1 MGVQRGPGRQWI
13 LLAAWM
19 GFNGMALAA
28 PCTGPPDL
36 TAKLHAHPTT
46 ENAILLGNWFAN
58 NKQFQCAFETFR
70 AAIKTNPGSAQ
81 LYYLEGVALV
91 AMNRPAEA
99 LPALQQSIRLESDVV
114 KPHLML
120 AHLYDQAAQ
129 RDKAEEQWKQ
139 ALAIDPHSVPALE
152 GLSADLLARQ
162 DYVDVIGL
170 LRNAPRTER
179 LAISLSKA
187 LGILNYLE
195 DAKKVL
201 AEALE
206 LSPGSVPLA
215 SAMTVVLVKQRR
227 YQEAIDL
234 LQRTVEK
241 NPGNQEA
248 EVELFRVLVLTN
260 HINLAR
266 PMGPKLLAQRPHD
279 AEVLYLN
286 GIVERSVGDYA
297 QAKAHLEAAVAIDPG
312 FPNSRLNLGMVLV
325 FLQEWKEA
333 AEHLE
338 KAIALGAT
346 EPEVHFELAKALR
359 GLGENDR
366 ALEEMKQYQQLK
378 RADEANLEAATAA
391 AQGDTELAAGKLK
404 EAIAHY
410 REAAEGMPDSAN
422 YKFKLAIA
430 LHRAGDTAG
439 ERDQLEAAIKLK
451 PDLAEAQE
459 QLGYLLSRSG
469 DADAATEHFRMAVH
483 AAPAWVQ
490 AWINLAAELAE
501 GGHFAEARDAV
512 ATALRLDPAN
522 PQAHE
527 LSDQL
532 ARDPGVQQAQP

>member
-1 MGVQRGPGRQWI
+1 
-13 LLAAWM
+13 
-19 GFNGMALAA
+19 
-28 PCTGPPDL
+28 
-36 TAKLHAHPTT
+36 
-46 ENAILLGNWFAN
+46 
-58 NKQFQCAFETFR
+58 
-70 AAIKTNPGSAQ
+70 
-81 LYYLEGVALV
+81 
-91 AMNRPAEA
+91 
-99 LPALQQSIRLESDVV
+99 
-114 KPHLML
+114 
-120 AHLYDQAAQ
+120 
-129 RDKAEEQWKQ
+129 
-139 ALAIDPHSVPALE
+139 
-152 GLSADLLARQ
+152 
-162 DYVDVIGL
+162 
-170 LRNAPRTER
+170 
-179 LAISLSKA
+179 
-187 LGILNYLE
+187 
-195 DAKKVL
+195 
-201 AEALE
+201 
-206 LSPGSVPLA
+206 
-215 SAMTVVLVKQRR
+215 
-227 YQEAIDL
+227 
-234 LQRTVEK
+234 
-241 NPGNQEA
+241 
-248 EVELFRVLVLTN
+248 VELFRVLVLTN

-297 QAKAHLEAAVAIDPG
+297 QAKAHLEAAVAIDPD

-366 ALEEMKQYQQLK
+366 ALAEMKQYQQLK
-378 RADEANLEAATAA
+378 RADEASLEAATAA

-410 REAAEGMPDSAN
+410 REAAEGMPDDAT

-430 LHRAGDTAG
+430 LHRAGDAAG

-469 DADAATEHFRMAVH
+469 DADGAAEHFRMAVR

-512 ATALRLDPAN
+512 ATALRLDPGNTEAG
-522 PQAHE
+522 E

-532 ARDPGVQQAQP
+532 ARDPGAQQAQP